1 MNLTRKFQTLFFSAK
16 DVQDYF
22 VSFSAR
28 LIFGE
33 FDIIWKNDA
42 DDVELWKYRQL
53 FYVLSIDPFKVVSAG
68 RSSADGNCS
77 SGKTHFNNWNPWWI
91 AADSIRWHQTVAGK
105 YTTMLMAIY

>member
-42 DDVELWKYRQL
+42 DDFQLWKYRHL

-68 RSSADGNCS
+68 
-77 SGKTHFNNWNPWWI
+77 
-91 AADSIRWHQTVAGK
+91 HQ
-105 YTTMLMAIY
+105 LMATSPEAKHILAIGIAGE